1 MQHDSQMRPAAE
13 RAVAGA
19 EGAAA
24 GPRAEA
30 QEPPPDCLAGG
41 GATGAMMRAL
51 DWSATPLGPASLWP
65 QSLRTTVST
74 CLNCSFP
81 ILIWWGPELVKL
93 YNDAYATIIGV
104 KHPAALGSP
113 GKQVWPEIWDTIGP
127 MLARVMEC
135 GEAVPANDLRLV
147 LHRHGYP
154 EECYF
159 SFSYSPIR
167 DEFGGVG
174 GVFCPVIETTTRV
187 FAERRAAF
195 LLDLEAR
202 LRDLQAPL
210 DIKHAAST
218 MLAAHLGGN
227 QVGYAE
233 AVSGGAKVFID
244 GDYDDGVLRTTRGVH
259 RLAEYGPAM
268 EAQLRRGETV
278 QIDDVRQDPRT
289 SAAWPA
295 YEKFGINALLNV
307 PLIKAGQLK
316 SILFV
321 HSAAARA
328 WSANQVALV
337 QDVAERTW
345 SAVERATAEAA
356 LRRSEEEFRAL
367 GENLPNLC
375 WMAKPDGWIYW
386 YNRHW
391 YDYTGTT
398 PEQMLGWGWQGVHDP
413 VLLPEIN
420 RRWNEALAGGSA
432 FEMIFP
438 LRGADGVFRP
448 FLTRI
453 NPVRDTTGA
462 ITRWFGSNV
471 DISAQHAAEARLRD
485 SATQLLRLNE
495 TLEQQV
501 AARTAD
507 RDRLWRLSTDIMMVA
522 RLDGTIIAA
531 NPAWTTMLGW
541 QQADLL
547 GHSFFAFVHP
557 ADVAATQ
564 GAMASLSEG
573 RTVFQFQNRYR
584 SRDGSYRWLAWSSVP
599 DAGLIHAVGRDV
611 TAEKEAALQLEATQE
626 RLRQAQRME
635 ALGQLAGGIAHDFN
649 NVLQSVTGGLTLIAK
664 RAEDPASVRKLAT
677 MAGEAAARGASIT
690 GRLLSFARQ
699 GALQSVPVDPVALLE
714 GLAEMLTHTLGP
726 NIAVRTEAEA
736 ALPAF
741 LADKAQLET
750 ALVNL
755 AVNARDAMPEG
766 GVLTISARAE
776 TVPEADP
783 TGRPTG
789 SYIRITVTD
798 TGRGMDAATLA
809 RAGEPF
815 FTTKPLGRGTGL
827 GLAMARGFI
836 EQSGGTID
844 IVSAPGEGTA
854 VTLWLPQAPAASAPA
869 PATAVAL
876 DPALLAVTVL
886 LVDDDTRV
894 RLTLAEHLADVG
906 YRVVQASDGL
916 DAVTRLDSGQP
927 IDLLITDFA
936 MPGMNGLALIQE
948 VRRRLPDLP
957 VVLLTGFADVGV
969 RDRLVHDPADG
980 MVLLQ
985 KPIAPD
991 DLAARAA
998 SLLKQWQQAA
1008 D

>member
-1 MQHDSQMRPAAE
+1 
-13 RAVAGA
+13 
-19 EGAAA
+19 
-24 GPRAEA
+24 
-30 QEPPPDCLAGG
+30 
-41 GATGAMMRAL
+41 
-51 DWSATPLGPASLWP
+51 
-65 QSLRTTVST
+65 
-74 CLNCSFP
+74 
-81 ILIWWGPELVKL
+81 
-93 YNDAYATIIGV
+93 
-104 KHPAALGSP
+104 
-113 GKQVWPEIWDTIGP
+113 
-127 MLARVMEC
+127 
-135 GEAVPANDLRLV
+135 
-147 LHRHGYP
+147 
-154 EECYF
+154 
-159 SFSYSPIR
+159 
-167 DEFGGVG
+167 
-174 GVFCPVIETTTRV
+174 
-187 FAERRAAF
+187 
-195 LLDLEAR
+195 
-202 LRDLQAPL
+202 
-210 DIKHAAST
+210 
-218 MLAAHLGGN
+218 
-227 QVGYAE
+227 
-233 AVSGGAKVFID
+233 
-244 GDYDDGVLRTTRGVH
+244 
-259 RLAEYGPAM
+259 
-268 EAQLRRGETV
+268 
-278 QIDDVRQDPRT
+278 
-289 SAAWPA
+289 
-295 YEKFGINALLNV
+295 
-307 PLIKAGQLK
+307 
-316 SILFV
+316 
-321 HSAAARA
+321 
-328 WSANQVALV
+328 
-337 QDVAERTW
+337 
-345 SAVERATAEAA
+345 
-356 LRRSEEEFRAL
+356 
-367 GENLPNLC
+367 
-375 WMAKPDGWIYW
+375 
-386 YNRHW
+386 
-391 YDYTGTT
+391 
-398 PEQMLGWGWQGVHDP
+398 
-413 VLLPEIN
+413 
-420 RRWNEALAGGSA
+420 
-432 FEMIFP
+432 
-438 LRGADGVFRP
+438 
-448 FLTRI
+448 
-453 NPVRDTTGA
+453 
-462 ITRWFGSNV
+462 
-471 DISAQHAAEARLRD
+471 
-485 SATQLLRLNE
+485 
-495 TLEQQV
+495 
-501 AARTAD
+501 
-507 RDRLWRLSTDIMMVA
+507 
-522 RLDGTIIAA
+522 
-531 NPAWTTMLGW
+531 MLGW

-699 GALQSVPVDPVALLE
+699 GALQSVPVDPAALLE

-766 GVLTISARAE
+766 GVLTISARA
-776 TVPEADP
+776 
-783 TGRPTG
+783 
-789 SYIRITVTD
+789 
-798 TGRGMDAATLA
+798 DAATLA

-876 DPALLAVTVL
+876 DPALPAATVL

-936 MPGMNGLALIQE
+936 MPGMNGLALIQV